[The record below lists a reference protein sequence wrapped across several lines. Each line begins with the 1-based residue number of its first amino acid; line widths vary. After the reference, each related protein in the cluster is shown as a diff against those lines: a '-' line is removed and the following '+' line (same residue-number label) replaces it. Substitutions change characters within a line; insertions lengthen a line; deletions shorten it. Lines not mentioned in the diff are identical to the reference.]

1 MLNIEESKEDHIAIY
16 QDASVY
22 IPVEVTSSAD
32 SGEIKTS
39 RLGDPTVAFH
49 EDRRNGK
56 YRFTIMQPICVEI
69 PIEISAEALLGKLYI
84 KCGDETETGREP
96 DREKT
101 ETGREPVF
109 EEIGEVSSPEPEQLS
124 PSQNSKAS
132 LSPSPKPSPYKNL
145 YKVYF

>member
-39 RLGDPTVAFH
+39 CLGEPTVAFH

-56 YRFTIMQPICVEI
+56 YCFTIMQPICVEI

-84 KCGDETETGREP
+84 KCGDETDTGSESVCEET
-96 DREKT
+96 
-101 ETGREPVF
+101 
-109 EEIGEVSSPEPEQLS
+109 GEVSIPEPQQLS
-124 PSQNSKAS
+124 T
-132 LSPSPKPSPYKNL
+132 SPKPSPSPSPNANKYW

>member
-39 RLGDPTVAFH
+39 CLGEPTVAFH

-84 KCGDETETGREP
+84 KCGDETDTGREP
-96 DREKT
+96 DCEVT
-101 ETGREPVF
+101 DIGREPVF
-109 EEIGEVSSPEPEQLS
+109 EETGEVSSPEQEQ
-124 PSQNSKAS
+124 
-132 LSPSPKPSPYKNL
+132 PKPSPNPNPSKNW